1 MPNYSKSDLE
11 KIITDGGSAELMVS
25 IADNLG
31 RELKEVGLTTSQI
44 RSLFGEVRQSQAI
57 WSIKGQENRA
67 MRRFILL
74 KPKMAYRVRRE
85 RGQGVRTLVEAL
97 LPAMDAV
104 ITGTPEKQKER
115 FDRFVEFFEAI
126 LAYHKSYGGF

>member
-1 MPNYSKSDLE
+1 
-11 KIITDGGSAELMVS
+11 
-25 IADNLG
+25 
-31 RELKEVGLTTSQI
+31 
-44 RSLFGEVRQSQAI
+44 
-57 WSIKGQENRA
+57 
-67 MRRFILL
+67 
-74 KPKMAYRVRRE
+74 PKMAYRVRRE